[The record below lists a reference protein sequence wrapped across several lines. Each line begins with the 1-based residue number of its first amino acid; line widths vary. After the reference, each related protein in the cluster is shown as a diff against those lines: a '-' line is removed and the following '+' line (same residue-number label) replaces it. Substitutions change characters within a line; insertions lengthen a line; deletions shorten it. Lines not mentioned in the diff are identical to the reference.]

1 MPAHSN
7 FIAHIRDLIG
17 NGKLKQALTE
27 LNTWAENNADEDTQQ
42 TVTLHLAS
50 YTNSERS
57 NSMNF
62 ITRDEYL
69 RETARINNAV
79 LTLLNDLQHTP
90 KKRNKSTSESTTTNP
105 VHNIYNI
112 SSINDANFGTSVRGS
127 KNVNTGNISAGGNV
141 VIGDGNNS
149 APANTS
155 NSTNSKIKKT
165 SIFIAIAVAVAGFV
179 DFVANI
185 GGIKESFFKKEEPK
199 VLAAPP
205 VNYKKEELLS
215 LDTLRARRD
224 RMLKAQKEDELLPL
238 DSVIAQA
245 ERKRQEA
252 PKVLKGIPYDAKNK
266 IIVKGRAKVG
276 AIITG
281 DSNKINIK
289 QAF

>member
-1 MPAHSN
+1 MPTHSN
-7 FIAHIRDLIG
+7 FIAHIRELIG

-27 LNTWAENNADEDTQQ
+27 LNTWADNNADEDTQQ

-79 LTLLNDLQHTP
+79 LTLLNDLQPTSQ
-90 KKRNKSTSESTTTNP
+90 KRNSHASEPTTTNP

-112 SSINDANFGTSVRGS
+112 GSIHDANFGTSVHGS

-149 APANTS
+149 EVATS
-155 NSTNSKIKKT
+155 KNKKT
-165 SIFIAIAVAVAGFV
+165 SWWIAIGAAIAGLVGFIV
-179 DFVANI
+179 NI
-185 GGIKESFFKKEEPK
+185 GAIKESFFKKEEPK
-199 VLAAPP
+199 VMAAPTIETQKQEV
-205 VNYKKEELLS
+205 VNIDSLKSIRDKTPNNHKIYDQLS
-215 LDTLRARRD
+215 FKSDTLNNHKRLDA
-224 RMLKAQKEDELLPL
+224 LKLEPIESK
-238 DSVIAQA
+238 I
-245 ERKRQEA
+245 
-252 PKVLKGIPYDAKNK
+252 KGIPYDAKNK

-281 DSNKINIK
+281 DSSKINIK
-289 QAF
+289 QEF